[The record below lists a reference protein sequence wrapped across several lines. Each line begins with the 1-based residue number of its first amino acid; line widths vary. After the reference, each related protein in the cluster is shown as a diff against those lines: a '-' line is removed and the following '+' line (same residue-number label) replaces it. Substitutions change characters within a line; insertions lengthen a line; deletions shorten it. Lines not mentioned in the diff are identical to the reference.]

1 MLQSILPPATSME
14 RAGRLIGKLK
24 LSPVLAEPEARARA
38 AWKLAAGEKIGR
50 HTRPTMLVR
59 GSLIVEVEDYIWQKQ
74 LSTLRDVLI
83 RNMAEALGETL
94 VTDLDFRPMP
104 PRRLPQR
111 AETPRRITEGIEDP
125 VLEML
130 YRQSQ
135 KKGLA

>member
-1 MLQSILPPATSME
+1 ME

-24 LSPVLAEPEARARA
+24 LSSVLAEPEARARA
-38 AWKLAAGEKIGR
+38 AWKVAAGEKIAR
-50 HTRPTMLVR
+50 HTRPTVLVR

-74 LSTLRDVLI
+74 LSTLRAVLI
-83 RNMAEALGETL
+83 RNMAKVLGEEL
-94 VTDLDFRPMP
+94 VIDLDFRPMP

-111 AETPRRITEGIEDP
+111 AETPRRMTEGIKDP

-135 KKGLA
+135 KKELA